1 MVEETAALHRV
12 AQRGGDFAGSVVE
25 ATWFVW
31 DGMRMVQEEPSPG
44 QCITTVY
51 EDAGSDVPLARA
63 EHTYNDVPATY
74 PAFLTRSEAE
84 EVTRLLGGSLPSE
97 EQWEYACR
105 AGTSSLFCFG
115 SKVLSKDQLE
125 RWLEWDLSD
134 PNLAS
139 NGFGLTGLFFGEW
152 CRDLF
157 TKSYASDAEKLPN
170 AYAIRGGG
178 AYFWPWQDEEW
189 V

>member
-1 MVEETAALHRV
+1 MRFSSRRFLYRRSRLLIEGFPAN
-12 AQRGGDFAGSVVE
+12 RGSA
-25 ATWFVW
+25 
-31 DGMRMVQEEPSPG
+31 
-44 QCITTVY
+44 
-51 EDAGSDVPLARA
+51 
-63 EHTYNDVPATY
+63 YNDVPATY

-157 TKSYASDAEKLPN
+157 TRSYASDAEKLPD

-178 AYFWPWQDEEW
+178 VYFWARQDEEW
-189 V
+189 VGACRRWVCPHLTS